1 MMELSFNNV
10 KKYLDAN
17 LVLENIC
24 FSIYDTERVGI
35 VGVNGSGKSTI
46 LKIIAGVE
54 KMTRDDEGFISI
66 PRGKSIGYLEQVD
79 KYDNNIKVN
88 EILKLAFSE
97 LEIME
102 EKIKFMEKEM
112 KHLQGGALEK
122 TLEKYSDIQQ
132 SYEIQGGYEKEE
144 KLSKVCTGLNFDD
157 SFLDKDFSILS
168 GGEKTTVIL
177 GKILLESPEIL
188 LLDEPTN
195 HLDMKAT
202 EWIEDYL
209 KSYKG
214 MVIIVSHDRYFLDN
228 VVGKIIEIEDMEC
241 ETYKGN
247 YSEFVKQKEY
257 NMLIQFH
264 QFKEQQ
270 KKIAA
275 MEKTIKDLRDWAQR
289 ADNNKFFKRAAS
301 IQKKLDK
308 MQKIKKPKFDKQ
320 NIKLDFNDVER
331 SGNQVI
337 IAKNLSKSYEEK
349 QLFNESNLLINFKDR
364 AALIGGNGS
373 GKTTFLKMLLGEEA
387 TDGGNVRI
395 GDSVKSAYLPQNIT
409 FKDEEL
415 TVVDCF
421 REDFMILE
429 GKAREYLSKF
439 MFFGSDV
446 FKKVNKLSGGER
458 VRLKL
463 SKLLYED
470 INLLILDEPTN
481 HLDID
486 SIEAL
491 EESLEYFKGTIL
503 FISHDRYFINKM
515 SSRIIEIDN
524 KTFKN
529 YLGNYD
535 YYKEEKD
542 KIKVQFVEEKKE
554 KKEKTKIVRKVDG
567 SQKID
572 KKIAK
577 LEEQISILEEK
588 IREIDEEMSS
598 LKDNYSEL
606 NELYINK
613 EELENQLYK
622 MMEDWETITMDSVSE
637 N

>member
-1 MMELSFNNV
+1 MMELSFNSL
-10 KKYLDAN
+10 KKYLDAT
-17 LVLENIC
+17 LVLENIS
-24 FSIYDTERVGI
+24 FSIYDNERVGI

-54 KMTRDDEGFISI
+54 KITRDDKGFISI
-66 PRGKSIGYLEQVD
+66 PRGKSIGYLEQVH
-79 KYDNNIKVN
+79 KYDEDLRVN
-88 EILKLAFSE
+88 EILNLAFRE
-97 LEIME
+97 LEIIEEKMKLME
-102 EKIKFMEKEM
+102 EEM
-112 KHLQGGALEK
+112 KHLQGDELER
-122 TLEKYSDIQQ
+122 TLKKYSDIQQ
-132 SYEIQGGYEKEE
+132 SYEVKGGYDKEE

-157 SFLDKDFSILS
+157 SFLSKDFSVLS

-177 GKILLESPEIL
+177 GKILLESPDIL

-195 HLDMKAT
+195 HLDMQAT
-202 EWIEDYL
+202 EWLEGYL

-228 VVGKIIEIEDMEC
+228 VVTKIIEIEDMEC

-247 YSEFVKQKEY
+247 YSEFVKQKEE

-270 KKIAA
+270 KQIAA

-301 IQKKLDK
+301 MQKKLDK

-320 NIKLDFNDVER
+320 NIKLDFNTVER
-331 SGNQVI
+331 SGNQVV

-349 QLFNESNLLINFKDR
+349 QLFKDANLLINFKDR
-364 AALIGGNGS
+364 AALIGSNGS

-387 TDGGNVRI
+387 TDEGSVSI
-395 GDSVKSAYLPQNIT
+395 GESVKVAYLPQNIT

-415 TVVDCF
+415 SVVDCF

-491 EESLEYFKGTIL
+491 EESLECFKGTIL

-535 YYKEEKD
+535 NYKEEKD
-542 KIKVQFVEEKKE
+542 KFKIQVVEEKKE
-554 KKEKTKIVRKVDG
+554 KIRVIRSVDE
-567 SQKID
+567 SKKID

-577 LEEQISILEEK
+577 LEEEISVLEEK
-588 IREIDEEMSS
+588 IKEIDEEMNS
-598 LKDNYSEL
+598 LKDNYSKL
-606 NELYINK
+606 NELYIKK
-613 EELENQLYK
+613 EELEKQLDK
-622 MMEDWETITMDSVSE
+622 VMEEWEALTMDNVNE
-637 N
+637 NYL

>member
-1 MMELSFNNV
+1 M
-10 KKYLDAN
+10 
-17 LVLENIC
+17 
-24 FSIYDTERVGI
+24 
-35 VGVNGSGKSTI
+35 
-46 LKIIAGVE
+46 
-54 KMTRDDEGFISI
+54 
-66 PRGKSIGYLEQVD
+66 KSIV
-79 KYDNNIKVN
+79 IFN
-88 EILKLAFSE
+88 EVMRFK
-97 LEIME
+97 
-102 EKIKFMEKEM
+102 
-112 KHLQGGALEK
+112 
-122 TLEKYSDIQQ
+122 
-132 SYEIQGGYEKEE
+132 GGYEKEE

-177 GKILLESPEIL
+177 GKILLESPDIL

-202 EWIEDYL
+202 EWLEDYL

-228 VVGKIIEIEDMEC
+228 VVSKIIEIEDMEC

-247 YSEFVKQKEY
+247 YSEFVKQKED

-270 KKIAA
+270 KQIAA

-364 AALIGGNGS
+364 AALIGANGS

-395 GDSVKSAYLPQNIT
+395 GDSVKFAYLPQNIT

-542 KIKVQFVEEKKE
+542 KLKVQFVEEKKE
-554 KKEKTKIVRKVDG
+554 KKEKTKVVRKVDE